1 VLPAARCL
9 LHAGFTNVAAIATR
23 PAFTIGVEEE
33 YLLVDPETRN
43 LAGDP
48 GPKVMEECRKIL
60 GPQVSPE
67 FLKAQIEVGTKVS
80 KDIDATRADLT
91 RLRSA
96 LCEVADSNGLALIA
110 SSTHPFADWSDQQV
124 TEADRYLMLAQD
136 LQAVVRRLV
145 ICGMHVH
152 VGVEDP
158 EIRIDLM
165 NQVTYFLPHLLALS
179 TSSPFWHGA
188 ETGLKSYR
196 MTVFYSMPR
205 TGIPEQFSSWA
216 EYERH
221 VAVLQRAGVIED
233 ATKLWWDVR
242 PSARYPTIEMRISDV
257 CTRIDDGLAIA
268 ALFQSLLAMLFRLRS
283 ENKRWRSYADM
294 LVAENTW
301 RAQRYG
307 IDAEMVDFGKGELA
321 PYSKLLDEIIELVR
335 VDAGELGCLTDVERA
350 RDIVAGGT
358 SADRQLATYRAS
370 IAEGRSHHDALV
382 DVVDELIDDTKT
394 GL

>member
-1 VLPAARCL
+1 MEEALPQ
-9 LHAGFTNVAAIATR
+9 R

-80 KDIDATRADLT
+80 EDISATRADLT
-91 RLRSA
+91 RLRAA
-96 LCEVADSNGLALIA
+96 LCEVAEDNGLALIA
-110 SSTHPFADWSDQQV
+110 SSTHPFADWTDQHV

-152 VGVEDP
+152 VGIEDR
-158 EIRIDLM
+158 EIRLDLM

-179 TSSPFWHGA
+179 TSSPFWHGS

-221 VAVLQRAGVIED
+221 VAALQGAGVIED
-233 ATKLWWDVR
+233 ASKLWWDVR
-242 PSARYPTIEMRISDV
+242 PSAKYPTIEMRIPDV
-257 CTRIDDGLAIA
+257 CTRIDDGIAIA

-283 ENKRWRSYADM
+283 DNKRWRSYANM
-294 LVAENTW
+294 LISENTW

-307 IDAEMVDFGKGELA
+307 VEAELVDFGKGELV
-321 PYSKLLDEIIELVR
+321 PYPDLIEEFIELVGE
-335 VDAGELGCLTDVERA
+335 DAEELGCLADVERA

-358 SADRQLATYRAS
+358 SADRQLVAYRAS
-370 IAEGRSHHDALV
+370 IAAGRSHEDALV
-382 DVVDELIDDTKT
+382 DVVDELIGDTKT